1 MTTEGSREYSVDVS
15 AWFQSMLGS
24 NVSKLVE
31 PISFDIMTVLLLVGL
46 GTLLWSTSP
55 MVSLKSSTEEE

>member
-1 MTTEGSREYSVDVS
+1 
-15 AWFQSMLGS
+15 MLGS
-24 NVSKLVE
+24 DVNKLVE
-31 PISFDIMTVLLLVGL
+31 PVSFDLMSILLLIGF

>member
-1 MTTEGSREYSVDVS
+1 MTTEGSREYSVDVF
-15 AWFQSMLGS
+15 AWFQNLLGS
-24 NVSKLVE
+24 DVNKLVE
-31 PISFDIMTVLLLVGL
+31 PVSFDVMTIFLLIGF